1 MNSPKV
7 IMTKIASNIIS
18 LSSQHAVKT
27 LSVQLLTMLRLS
39 TGLRINSPSDDPA
52 GLAVSTK
59 FTSQITGYNAASRN
73 INDAITML
81 QTADGALAEISSL
94 MDRMREL
101 AVQSS
106 SDTYTSSDRSAMD
119 TEYQQLESEITR
131 IVSQTKW
138 NKMTI
143 LDGSNS
149 SWTIQVGADA
159 GQTKSITIA
168 NQAISGGNLSDLN
181 GLDVT
186 SQSNASSAITSID
199 NAFTD
204 LNTIRANIGSYI
216 SGFEGALDLSLSMS
230 QNLTDS
236 RSRILDTDYAKEI
249 AELAKLQIIEQVGNA
264 MIAQANAT
272 PQSVLQLLQR

>member
-1 MNSPKV
+1 
-7 IMTKIASNIIS
+7 MTKIASNIIS
-18 LSSQHAVKT
+18 LSSQNAVKNT
-27 LSVQLLTMLRLS
+27 QRSITDTMLRLS
-39 TGLRINSPSDDPA
+39 TGLRINRPSDDPA

-59 FTSQITGYNAASRN
+59 FTSQINGYNAASRN

-106 SDTYTSSDRSAMD
+106 SDTYTSSDRSDMD

-159 GQTKSITIA
+159 GQSKSITIA

-264 MIAQANAT
+264 MIAQANAS

>member
-1 MNSPKV
+1 
-7 IMTKIASNIIS
+7 MTKISSNIIS
-18 LSSQHAVKT
+18 LSSQNAVKNT
-27 LSVQLLTMLRLS
+27 QRSITSTMLRLS
-39 TGLRINSPSDDPA
+39 TGLRINRPSDDPA

-59 FTSQITGYNAASRN
+59 FTSQINGYNAASRN

-81 QTADGALAEISSL
+81 PTADGALAEISSL

-106 SDTYTSSDRSAMD
+106 SDTYTSSDRSDMD

-143 LDGSNS
+143 LDGANS

-159 GQTKSITIA
+159 GQSKSITIA

-204 LNTIRANIGSYI
+204 LNTIRANIGAYI

-236 RSRILDTDYAKEI
+236 RSRILDTNYAKEI

-264 MIAQANAT
+264 MIAQANAS

>member
-1 MNSPKV
+1 
-7 IMTKIASNIIS
+7 MTKIASNIIS
-18 LSSQHAVKT
+18 LSSQNAVKNT
-27 LSVQLLTMLRLS
+27 QRSITSTMLRLS

-59 FTSQITGYNAASRN
+59 FTSQINGYNAASRN

-106 SDTYTSSDRSAMD
+106 SDTYTTSDRSEMD

-131 IVSQTKW
+131 IISQTKW

-143 LDGSNS
+143 LDGANS

-159 GQTKSITIA
+159 GQSKSITIA

-199 NAFTD
+199 NAFID
-204 LNTIRANIGSYI
+204 LNTIRANIGAYI
-216 SGFEGALDLSLSMS
+216 SGFEGALDMSLSMA

-264 MIAQANAT
+264 MIAQANAS

>member
-1 MNSPKV
+1 
-7 IMTKIASNIIS
+7 MTKIASNIIS
-18 LSSQHAVKT
+18 LSSQNAVKNT
-27 LSVQLLTMLRLS
+27 QRSITSAMLRLS
-39 TGLRINSPSDDPA
+39 TGLRINRPSDDPA

-59 FTSQITGYNAASRN
+59 FTSQINGYNAASRN

-101 AVQSS
+101 AVLSS
-106 SDTYTSSDRSAMD
+106 SDTYTSSDRSDMD
-119 TEYQQLESEITR
+119 TEYQQLEAEITR

-143 LDGSNS
+143 LDGANS

-159 GQTKSITIA
+159 GQSKSISVA

-181 GLDVT
+181 GLDVS
-186 SQSNASSAITSID
+186 SQSNASSAITSVD
-199 NAFTD
+199 NAFID
-204 LNTIRANIGSYI
+204 LNTIRANIGAYI
-216 SGFEGALDLSLSMS
+216 SGFEGALDMSLSMA

-264 MIAQANAT
+264 MIAQAHAS

>member
-1 MNSPKV
+1 
-7 IMTKIASNIIS
+7 MTKIASNIIS
-18 LSSQHAVKT
+18 LSSQNAVKNT
-27 LSVQLLTMLRLS
+27 QRSITDTMLRLS
-39 TGLRINSPSDDPA
+39 TGLRINRPSDDPA

-59 FTSQITGYNAASRN
+59 FTSQINGYNAASRN

-81 QTADGALAEISSL
+81 QTADGALADISSL

-106 SDTYTSSDRSAMD
+106 SDTYTSSDRSDMD

-143 LDGSNS
+143 LDGANS

-159 GQTKSITIA
+159 GQSKSITIA

-204 LNTIRANIGSYI
+204 LNTIRANIGAYI

-264 MIAQANAT
+264 MIAQANAS

>member
-1 MNSPKV
+1 
-7 IMTKIASNIIS
+7 
-18 LSSQHAVKT
+18 
-27 LSVQLLTMLRLS
+27 MLRLS
-39 TGLRINSPSDDPA
+39 TGLRINRPSDDPA

-59 FTSQITGYNAASRN
+59 FTSQINGYNAASRN

-106 SDTYTSSDRSAMD
+106 SDTYTSSDRSDMD

-143 LDGSNS
+143 LDGANS
-149 SWTIQVGADA
+149 SWKIQVGADA
-159 GQTKSITIA
+159 GQSKSITIA

-186 SQSNASSAITSID
+186 SQSNASNAITSID
-199 NAFTD
+199 NAFID
-204 LNTIRANIGSYI
+204 LNTIRANIGAYI

-264 MIAQANAT
+264 MIAQANAS

>member
-1 MNSPKV
+1 
-7 IMTKIASNIIS
+7 MTKIASNIIS
-18 LSSQHAVKT
+18 LSSQNAVKNT
-27 LSVQLLTMLRLS
+27 QRSITSTMLRLS

-59 FTSQITGYNAASRN
+59 FTSQINGYNAASRN

-106 SDTYTSSDRSAMD
+106 SDTYTSSDRSDMD

-131 IVSQTKW
+131 IISQTKW

-143 LDGSNS
+143 LDGANS

-159 GQTKSITIA
+159 GQSKSITIS

-199 NAFTD
+199 NAFSD
-204 LNTIRANIGSYI
+204 LNTIRANIGAYI

-264 MIAQANAT
+264 MIAQANAS

>member
-1 MNSPKV
+1 
-7 IMTKIASNIIS
+7 MTKIASNIIS
-18 LSSQHAVKT
+18 LSSQNAVKNT
-27 LSVQLLTMLRLS
+27 QRSITSTMLRLS
-39 TGLRINSPSDDPA
+39 TGLRINRPSDDPA

-59 FTSQITGYNAASRN
+59 FTSQINGYNAASRN

-81 QTADGALAEISSL
+81 QTADGALSEISSL

-106 SDTYTSSDRSAMD
+106 SDTYTSSDRSDMD

-143 LDGSNS
+143 LDGANS

-159 GQTKSITIA
+159 GQSKSITIA

-186 SQSNASSAITSID
+186 SQSNASNAITSID

-204 LNTIRANIGSYI
+204 LNTIRANIGAYI

-264 MIAQANAT
+264 MIAQANAS

>member
-1 MNSPKV
+1 
-7 IMTKIASNIIS
+7 MTKIASNIIS
-18 LSSQHAVKT
+18 LSSQHAVKNT
-27 LSVQLLTMLRLS
+27 QRSITSTMLRLS

-59 FTSQITGYNAASRN
+59 FTSQIAGYNAASRN

-159 GQTKSITIA
+159 GQTKLITIA

-264 MIAQANAT
+264 MIAQANAS

>member
-1 MNSPKV
+1 
-7 IMTKIASNIIS
+7 MTKIASNIIS
-18 LSSQHAVKT
+18 LSSQNAVKNT
-27 LSVQLLTMLRLS
+27 QRSITSTMLRLS
-39 TGLRINSPSDDPA
+39 TGLRINRPSDDPA

-59 FTSQITGYNAASRN
+59 FTSQINGYNAASRN

-106 SDTYTSSDRSAMD
+106 SDTYTSSDRSEMD

-143 LDGSNS
+143 LDGANS

-159 GQTKSITIA
+159 GQSKTIAIA

-181 GLDVT
+181 GLNVT

-199 NAFTD
+199 NAFID
-204 LNTIRANIGSYI
+204 LNTIRANIGAYI
-216 SGFEGALDLSLSMS
+216 SGFEGALDMSLSMA

-264 MIAQANAT
+264 MIAQANAS

>member
-1 MNSPKV
+1 
-7 IMTKIASNIIS
+7 MTKIASNIIS
-18 LSSQHAVKT
+18 LSSQNAVKNT
-27 LSVQLLTMLRLS
+27 QRSITSTMLRLS

-264 MIAQANAT
+264 MIAQANAS

>member
-1 MNSPKV
+1 
-7 IMTKIASNIIS
+7 MTKIASNIIS
-18 LSSQHAVKT
+18 LSSQNAVKNT
-27 LSVQLLTMLRLS
+27 QRSITSTMLRLS
-39 TGLRINSPSDDPA
+39 TGLRINRPSDDPA

-59 FTSQITGYNAASRN
+59 FTSQINGYNAASRN

-106 SDTYTSSDRSAMD
+106 SDTYTSSDRSDMD

-143 LDGSNS
+143 LDGANS

-159 GQTKSITIA
+159 GQSKSITIA

-204 LNTIRANIGSYI
+204 LNTIRANIGAYI

-264 MIAQANAT
+264 MIAQANAS

>member
-1 MNSPKV
+1 
-7 IMTKIASNIIS
+7 MTKIASNIIS
-18 LSSQHAVKT
+18 LSSQHAVKNT
-27 LSVQLLTMLRLS
+27 QRSITSTMLRLS

-59 FTSQITGYNAASRN
+59 FTSQINGYNAASRN

-106 SDTYTSSDRSAMD
+106 SDTYTSSDRSDMD

-143 LDGSNS
+143 LDGANS

-159 GQTKSITIA
+159 GQSKSITIA

-204 LNTIRANIGSYI
+204 LNTIRANIGAYI
-216 SGFEGALDLSLSMS
+216 SGFEGALDMSLSMS

-264 MIAQANAT
+264 MIAQANAS

>member
-1 MNSPKV
+1 
-7 IMTKIASNIIS
+7 MTKIASNIIS
-18 LSSQHAVKT
+18 LSSQHAVKNT
-27 LSVQLLTMLRLS
+27 QRSITSTMLRLS

-59 FTSQITGYNAASRN
+59 FTSQINGYNAASRN

-106 SDTYTSSDRSAMD
+106 SDTYTSSDRSDMD

-143 LDGSNS
+143 LDGANS

-159 GQTKSITIA
+159 GQSKSITIA

-204 LNTIRANIGSYI
+204 LNTIRANIGAYI

-264 MIAQANAT
+264 MIAQANAS

>member
-1 MNSPKV
+1 
-7 IMTKIASNIIS
+7 MTKIASNIIS
-18 LSSQHAVKT
+18 LSSQNAVKNT
-27 LSVQLLTMLRLS
+27 QRSITSTMLRLS
-39 TGLRINSPSDDPA
+39 TGLRINRPSDDPA

-59 FTSQITGYNAASRN
+59 FTSQINGYNAASRN

-106 SDTYTSSDRSAMD
+106 SDTYTSSDRSDMD
-119 TEYQQLESEITR
+119 TEYQQLEAEITR

-143 LDGSNS
+143 LDGANS

-159 GQTKSITIA
+159 GQSKSITIA

-199 NAFTD
+199 NAFID
-204 LNTIRANIGSYI
+204 LNTIRANIGAYI
-216 SGFEGALDLSLSMS
+216 SAFEGALDMSLSMS

-264 MIAQANAT
+264 MIAQANAS

>member
-1 MNSPKV
+1 
-7 IMTKIASNIIS
+7 MTKIASNIIS
-18 LSSQHAVKT
+18 LSSQNAVKKT
-27 LSVQLLTMLRLS
+27 QQSITSTMLRLS
-39 TGLRINSPSDDPA
+39 TGLRINRPSDDPA

-59 FTSQITGYNAASRN
+59 FTSQINGYNAASRN

-106 SDTYTSSDRSAMD
+106 SDTYTSSDRSDMD

-143 LDGSNS
+143 LDGANS

-159 GQTKSITIA
+159 GQSKTITIA

-186 SQSNASSAITSID
+186 TQSNASSAITSID
-199 NAFTD
+199 NAFID
-204 LNTIRANIGSYI
+204 LNTIRANIGAYI

-264 MIAQANAT
+264 MIAQANAS

>member
-1 MNSPKV
+1 
-7 IMTKIASNIIS
+7 MTKIASNIIS
-18 LSSQHAVKT
+18 LSSQNAVKNT
-27 LSVQLLTMLRLS
+27 QRSITSTMLRLS
-39 TGLRINSPSDDPA
+39 TGLRINRPSDDPA

-59 FTSQITGYNAASRN
+59 FTSQINGYNAASRN
-73 INDAITML
+73 INDAIAML

-106 SDTYTSSDRSAMD
+106 SDTYTSSDRSEMD

-143 LDGSNS
+143 LDGANS

-159 GQTKSITIA
+159 GQSKTITIA

-199 NAFTD
+199 NAFID
-204 LNTIRANIGSYI
+204 LNTIRANIGAYL
-216 SGFEGALDLSLSMS
+216 SGFEGALDMSLSMA

-264 MIAQANAT
+264 MIAQANAS

>member
-1 MNSPKV
+1 
-7 IMTKIASNIIS
+7 MTKIASNIIS
-18 LSSQHAVKT
+18 LSSQNAVKNT
-27 LSVQLLTMLRLS
+27 QRSITDTMLRLS
-39 TGLRINSPSDDPA
+39 TGLRINRPSDDPA

-59 FTSQITGYNAASRN
+59 FTSQINGYNAASRN

-106 SDTYTSSDRSAMD
+106 SDTYTSSDRSDMD

-143 LDGSNS
+143 LDGANS

-159 GQTKSITIA
+159 GQSKTITIA

-186 SQSNASSAITSID
+186 SQSNASNAITSID

-204 LNTIRANIGSYI
+204 LNTIRANIGAYI

-264 MIAQANAT
+264 MIAQANAS

>member
-1 MNSPKV
+1 
-7 IMTKIASNIIS
+7 MTKIASNIIS
-18 LSSQHAVKT
+18 LSSQHAVKNT
-27 LSVQLLTMLRLS
+27 QRSISSTMLRLS

-59 FTSQITGYNAASRN
+59 FTSQIAGYNAASRN

-106 SDTYTSSDRSAMD
+106 SDTYTSADRSAMD

-264 MIAQANAT
+264 MIAQANAS

>member
-1 MNSPKV
+1 
-7 IMTKIASNIIS
+7 MTKIASNIIS
-18 LSSQHAVKT
+18 LSSQNAVKNT
-27 LSVQLLTMLRLS
+27 QRSITSTMLRLS

-59 FTSQITGYNAASRN
+59 FTSQINGYNAASRN

-106 SDTYTSSDRSAMD
+106 SDTYTTSDRSEMD

-131 IVSQTKW
+131 IISQTKW

-143 LDGSNS
+143 LDGANS

-159 GQTKSITIA
+159 GQSKSITIA

-199 NAFTD
+199 NAF
-204 LNTIRANIGSYI
+204 
-216 SGFEGALDLSLSMS
+216 
-230 QNLTDS
+230 
-236 RSRILDTDYAKEI
+236 
-249 AELAKLQIIEQVGNA
+249 IEH
-264 MIAQANAT
+264 
-272 PQSVLQLLQR
+272 

>member
-1 MNSPKV
+1 
-7 IMTKIASNIIS
+7 MTKIASNIIS
-18 LSSQHAVKT
+18 LSSQNAVKNT
-27 LSVQLLTMLRLS
+27 QRSITATMLRLS
-39 TGLRINSPSDDPA
+39 TGLRINRPSDDPA

-59 FTSQITGYNAASRN
+59 FTSQINGYNAASRN

-106 SDTYTSSDRSAMD
+106 SDTYTSSDRSDMD

-143 LDGSNS
+143 LDGANS

-159 GQTKSITIA
+159 GQSKSITIA

-204 LNTIRANIGSYI
+204 LNTIRANIGAYI

-264 MIAQANAT
+264 MIAQANAS

>member
-1 MNSPKV
+1 
-7 IMTKIASNIIS
+7 MTKIASNIIS
-18 LSSQHAVKT
+18 LSSQNAVKNT
-27 LSVQLLTMLRLS
+27 QRSITDTMLRLS
-39 TGLRINSPSDDPA
+39 TGLRINRPSDDPA

-59 FTSQITGYNAASRN
+59 FTSQINGYNAASRN

-81 QTADGALAEISSL
+81 QTADGALSEISSL

-106 SDTYTSSDRSAMD
+106 SDTYTSSDRSDMD

-143 LDGSNS
+143 LDGANS

-159 GQTKSITIA
+159 GQSKSITIA

-186 SQSNASSAITSID
+186 SQSNASNAITSID

-204 LNTIRANIGSYI
+204 LNTIRANIGAYI

-264 MIAQANAT
+264 MIAQANAS

>member
-1 MNSPKV
+1 
-7 IMTKIASNIIS
+7 MTKIASNIIS
-18 LSSQHAVKT
+18 LSSQNAVKNT
-27 LSVQLLTMLRLS
+27 QRSITDTMLRLS
-39 TGLRINSPSDDPA
+39 TGLRINRPSDDPA

-59 FTSQITGYNAASRN
+59 FTSQINGYNAASRN

-106 SDTYTSSDRSAMD
+106 SDTYTSSDRSDMD

-143 LDGSNS
+143 LDGANS

-159 GQTKSITIA
+159 GQSKSITIA

-186 SQSNASSAITSID
+186 SQSNASNAITSID

-204 LNTIRANIGSYI
+204 LNTIRANIGAYI

-264 MIAQANAT
+264 MIAQANAS

>member
-1 MNSPKV
+1 
-7 IMTKIASNIIS
+7 MTKIASNIIS
-18 LSSQHAVKT
+18 LSSQNAVKNT
-27 LSVQLLTMLRLS
+27 QRSITSTMLRLS
-39 TGLRINSPSDDPA
+39 TGLRINRPSDDPA

-59 FTSQITGYNAASRN
+59 FTSQINGYNAASRN

-106 SDTYTSSDRSAMD
+106 SDTYTSSDRSDMD

-131 IVSQTKW
+131 IISQTKW

-143 LDGSNS
+143 LDGANS

-159 GQTKSITIA
+159 GQSKSITIA

-204 LNTIRANIGSYI
+204 LNTIRANIGAYI

-264 MIAQANAT
+264 MIAQANAS

>member
-1 MNSPKV
+1 
-7 IMTKIASNIIS
+7 MTKIASNIIS
-18 LSSQHAVKT
+18 LSSQNAVKNT
-27 LSVQLLTMLRLS
+27 QRSITSTMLRLS

-59 FTSQITGYNAASRN
+59 FTSQINGYNAASRN
-73 INDAITML
+73 INDAIAML

-106 SDTYTSSDRSAMD
+106 SDTYTSSDRSDMD

-143 LDGSNS
+143 LDGANS

-159 GQTKSITIA
+159 GQSKTITIA

-181 GLDVT
+181 GLNVT

-199 NAFTD
+199 NAFID
-204 LNTIRANIGSYI
+204 LNTIRANIGAYI

-264 MIAQANAT
+264 MIAQANAS

>member
-1 MNSPKV
+1 
-7 IMTKIASNIIS
+7 MTKIASNIIS
-18 LSSQHAVKT
+18 LSSQNAVKNT
-27 LSVQLLTMLRLS
+27 QRSITSTMLRLS
-39 TGLRINSPSDDPA
+39 TGLRINRPSDDPA

-59 FTSQITGYNAASRN
+59 FTSQINGYNAASRN

-81 QTADGALAEISSL
+81 QTADGGLAEISSL

-106 SDTYTSSDRSAMD
+106 SDTYTSSDRSDMD

-143 LDGSNS
+143 LDGANS

-159 GQTKSITIA
+159 GQSKSITIA

-204 LNTIRANIGSYI
+204 LNTIRANIGAYI

-264 MIAQANAT
+264 MIAQANAS

>member
-1 MNSPKV
+1 
-7 IMTKIASNIIS
+7 MTKIASNIIS
-18 LSSQHAVKT
+18 LSSQHAVKNT
-27 LSVQLLTMLRLS
+27 QHSITSTMLRLS

-236 RSRILDTDYAKEI
+236 RSRIIDTDYAKEI

-264 MIAQANAT
+264 MIAQANAS

>member
-1 MNSPKV
+1 
-7 IMTKIASNIIS
+7 
-18 LSSQHAVKT
+18 
-27 LSVQLLTMLRLS
+27 
-39 TGLRINSPSDDPA
+39 
-52 GLAVSTK
+52 
-59 FTSQITGYNAASRN
+59 
-73 INDAITML
+73 ML
-81 QTADGALAEISSL
+81 QTADGALAEMSSL

-138 NKMTI
+138 NNMTI

-149 SWTIQVGADA
+149 SWTIQAGADA

-204 LNTIRANIGSYI
+204 LNTIRASIGSYI

-264 MIAQANAT
+264 MIAQANAS
-272 PQSVLQLLQR
+272 PQTVLQLLQR

>member
-1 MNSPKV
+1 
-7 IMTKIASNIIS
+7 MTKIASNIIS
-18 LSSQHAVKT
+18 LSSQNAVKNT
-27 LSVQLLTMLRLS
+27 QRSITSTMLRLS
-39 TGLRINSPSDDPA
+39 TGLRINRPSDDPA

-59 FTSQITGYNAASRN
+59 FTSQINGYNAASRN

-106 SDTYTSSDRSAMD
+106 SDTYTSSDRSEMD

-143 LDGSNS
+143 LDGANS

-159 GQTKSITIA
+159 GQSKTITIA

-204 LNTIRANIGSYI
+204 LNTIRANIGAYI

-264 MIAQANAT
+264 MIAQANAS

>member
-1 MNSPKV
+1 
-7 IMTKIASNIIS
+7 MTKIASNIIS
-18 LSSQHAVKT
+18 LSSQNAVKNT
-27 LSVQLLTMLRLS
+27 QRSITDTMLRLS
-39 TGLRINSPSDDPA
+39 TGLRINRPSDDPA

-59 FTSQITGYNAASRN
+59 FTSQINGYNAASRN

-106 SDTYTSSDRSAMD
+106 SDTYTSSDRSEMD

-143 LDGSNS
+143 LDGANS

-159 GQTKSITIA
+159 GQSKTITIA

-186 SQSNASSAITSID
+186 TQSNASSAITSID
-199 NAFTD
+199 NAFID
-204 LNTIRANIGSYI
+204 LNTIRANIGAYL
-216 SGFEGALDLSLSMS
+216 SGFEGALDMSLSMA

-264 MIAQANAT
+264 MIAQANAS

>member
-1 MNSPKV
+1 
-7 IMTKIASNIIS
+7 MTKIASNIIS
-18 LSSQHAVKT
+18 LSSQNAVKNT
-27 LSVQLLTMLRLS
+27 QRSITSTMLRLS
-39 TGLRINSPSDDPA
+39 TGLRINRPSDDPA

-59 FTSQITGYNAASRN
+59 FTSQINGYNAASRN

-106 SDTYTSSDRSAMD
+106 SDTYTSSDRSDMD

-143 LDGSNS
+143 LDGANS

-159 GQTKSITIA
+159 GQSKTITIA

-186 SQSNASSAITSID
+186 TQSNASSAITSID
-199 NAFTD
+199 NAFID
-204 LNTIRANIGSYI
+204 LNTIRANIGAYI

-264 MIAQANAT
+264 MIAQANAS

>member
-1 MNSPKV
+1 
-7 IMTKIASNIIS
+7 MTKIASNIIS
-18 LSSQHAVKT
+18 LSSQHAVKNT
-27 LSVQLLTMLRLS
+27 QRSITSTMLRLS

-59 FTSQITGYNAASRN
+59 FTSQINGYNAASRN

-106 SDTYTSSDRSAMD
+106 SDTYTSADRSAMD

-236 RSRILDTDYAKEI
+236 RSRIIDTDYAKEI

-264 MIAQANAT
+264 MIAQANAS

>member
-1 MNSPKV
+1 
-7 IMTKIASNIIS
+7 MTKIASNIIS
-18 LSSQHAVKT
+18 LSSQNAVKNT
-27 LSVQLLTMLRLS
+27 QRSITSTMLRLS
-39 TGLRINSPSDDPA
+39 TGLRINRPNDDPA

-59 FTSQITGYNAASRN
+59 FTSQINGYNAASRN

-106 SDTYTSSDRSAMD
+106 SDTYTSSDRSDMD

-143 LDGSNS
+143 LDGANS

-159 GQTKSITIA
+159 GQSKSITIA

-186 SQSNASSAITSID
+186 SQSNASNAITSID
-199 NAFTD
+199 NAFID
-204 LNTIRANIGSYI
+204 LNTIRANIGAYI
-216 SGFEGALDLSLSMS
+216 SGFEGALDMSLSMA

-264 MIAQANAT
+264 MIAQANAS

>member
-1 MNSPKV
+1 
-7 IMTKIASNIIS
+7 
-18 LSSQHAVKT
+18 
-27 LSVQLLTMLRLS
+27 
-39 TGLRINSPSDDPA
+39 
-52 GLAVSTK
+52 
-59 FTSQITGYNAASRN
+59 
-73 INDAITML
+73 ML

-106 SDTYTSSDRSAMD
+106 SDTYTSADRSAMD

-264 MIAQANAT
+264 MIAQANAS

>member
-1 MNSPKV
+1 
-7 IMTKIASNIIS
+7 MTKIASNIIS
-18 LSSQHAVKT
+18 LSSQHAVKNT
-27 LSVQLLTMLRLS
+27 QRSITSTMLRLS

-59 FTSQITGYNAASRN
+59 FTSQINGYNAASRN

-264 MIAQANAT
+264 MIAQANAS

>member
-1 MNSPKV
+1 
-7 IMTKIASNIIS
+7 MTKIASNIIS
-18 LSSQHAVKT
+18 LSSQNAVKNT
-27 LSVQLLTMLRLS
+27 QRSITSTMLRLS
-39 TGLRINSPSDDPA
+39 TGLRINRPSDDPA

-59 FTSQITGYNAASRN
+59 FTSQINGYNAASRN

-106 SDTYTSSDRSAMD
+106 SDTYTSSDRSDMD

-143 LDGSNS
+143 LDGANS

-159 GQTKSITIA
+159 GQSKSITIA

-199 NAFTD
+199 NAFSD
-204 LNTIRANIGSYI
+204 LNTIRANIGAYI

-264 MIAQANAT
+264 MIAQANAS

>member
-1 MNSPKV
+1 
-7 IMTKIASNIIS
+7 MTKIASNIIS
-18 LSSQHAVKT
+18 LSSQNAVKKT
-27 LSVQLLTMLRLS
+27 QQSITSTMLRLS
-39 TGLRINSPSDDPA
+39 TGLRINRPSDDPA

-59 FTSQITGYNAASRN
+59 FTSQINGYNAASRN

-106 SDTYTSSDRSAMD
+106 SDTYTSSDRSDMD

-143 LDGSNS
+143 LDGANS

-159 GQTKSITIA
+159 GQSKSITIA

-186 SQSNASSAITSID
+186 SQSNASNAITSID

-204 LNTIRANIGSYI
+204 LNTIRANIGAYI

-264 MIAQANAT
+264 MIAQANAS